1 MHTNEQVILSSI
13 DSFCIFKRSIAITG
27 WAFCSNSPISKLTLR
42 FPSGK
47 TYPLD
52 IPALQSADVAL
63 VHGTA
68 ASNCRFDEQILVY
81 EPHES
86 ILKAELIV
94 TASNG
99 ITLVLSIASRPHSA
113 NTHWVTEKFLQM
125 LGTSKSGN
133 LLEVGSRARS
143 GIVRKGITPRE
154 WTYTGLDVM
163 AGDNVDILGDA
174 HDLSNIFKHKKF
186 DAVAAFS
193 VLEHLLMPW
202 KFVVELNKILNVG
215 SIGLFTTHQAWPL
228 HDAPWDFWRFSDK
241 AWAALFNKSTGFEI
255 ITTAMGEPAYTVA
268 LNCHPATDFREQHS
282 YLSSV
287 VLFRKVAETA
297 LDWPVDLKDILA
309 SQYPP
314 GQVNLVSAI

>member
-1 MHTNEQVILSSI
+1 MHTNEKAILGSI

-27 WAFCSNSPISKLTLR
+27 WAFCSNSRISKLTIR
-42 FPSGK
+42 FPSGN

-68 ASNCRFDEQILVY
+68 ASNCRFDAQILIN

-86 ILKAELIV
+86 ILKAELIAI
-94 TASNG
+94 TANG
-99 ITLVLSIASRPHSA
+99 MALVSSIASRPLSST
-113 NTHWVTEKFLQM
+113 THWVMENFLEM
-125 LGTSKSGN
+125 IGKMKVGH

-143 GIVRKGITPRE
+143 GIVRKGITPHN

-163 AGDNVDILGDA
+163 AGDNVDVVGDA
-174 HDLSNIFKHKKF
+174 HDLSSIFSPKKF
-186 DAVAAFS
+186 DAVVAFS

-202 KFVVELNKILNVG
+202 KFVVELNKILNIG

-241 AWAALFNKSTGFEI
+241 AWSALFNKATGFEI
-255 ITTAMGEPAYTVA
+255 VTTTMGEPAYTVA
-268 LNCHPATDFREQHS
+268 LNCHAVTDFRDQPS

-287 VLFRKVAETA
+287 VLFRKISGTT
-297 LDWPVDLKDILA
+297 LDWSVDLKEILD

-314 GQVNLVSAI
+314 GQIDVDSI